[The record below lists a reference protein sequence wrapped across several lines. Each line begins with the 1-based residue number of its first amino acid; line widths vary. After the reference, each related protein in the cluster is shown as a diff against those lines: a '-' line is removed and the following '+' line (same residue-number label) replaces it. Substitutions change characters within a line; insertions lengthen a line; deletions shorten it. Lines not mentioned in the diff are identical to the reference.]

1 MALDDDDNEDLRDVS
16 NLSRYIKGQ
25 IVNPGE
31 TYYILLDEAQLAI
44 SRDEMRN
51 PDVQVRLYGLLNSL
65 LRKGN
70 IDVYVTGSN
79 SKMLSKDVATEFR
92 GRGDVVEVHPL
103 SFSEYYSHVGGDKV
117 AALDSY
123 LVFGGMPFTLSKND
137 APAKREYLGSLFDEV
152 YMALRGFVWVD
163 VLTNRAA
170 TAYTSAPL
178 CNRRRHLDVTERRT
192 LGGRRHGKAHFA
204 CGPRQ
209 RAHSACERSRRVHFS
224 VTCRLQNAFFRR
236 VRFSSPGQTRRRPT
250 EKRILD
256 SRGHGKAHSVCASHQ
271 KAHSVCGQPRTLR
284 LSVRSDAQSAVLR
297 EVRRTECTSP

>member
-1 MALDDDDNEDLRDVS
+1 MYIERKRYLQRLVDRMGNGQIKVITGVRRCGKSFLVFRLFRNYLRERGVPDDHIIEVALDDDDNEDLRDVS

-137 APAKREYLGSLFDEV
+137 TPAKREYLGSLFDEV

-178 CNRRRHLDVTERRT
+178 CNRRLTQRRT
-192 LGGRRHGKAHFA
+192 LGVSLSRK
-204 CGPRQ
+204 
-209 RAHSACERSRRVHFS
+209 SA
-224 VTCRLQNAFFRR
+224 L
-236 VRFSSPGQTRRRPT
+236 
-250 EKRILD
+250 
-256 SRGHGKAHSVCASHQ
+256 
-271 KAHSVCGQPRTLR
+271 
-284 LSVRSDAQSAVLR
+284 
-297 EVRRTECTSP
+297 